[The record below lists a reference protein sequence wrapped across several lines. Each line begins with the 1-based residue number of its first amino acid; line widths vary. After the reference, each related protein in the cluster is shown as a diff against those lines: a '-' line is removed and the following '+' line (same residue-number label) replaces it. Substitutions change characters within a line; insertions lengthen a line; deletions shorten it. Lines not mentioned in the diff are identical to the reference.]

1 MLRAHR
7 GRTHHYLICVS
18 MTMKK
23 ARNQNT
29 NEPSQR
35 QLRVGEQ
42 LRHVIAETLRR
53 GHFNH
58 EILLNHA
65 DQITVSE
72 VRASPDLKHA
82 RVYVSCLSEVDFE
95 NILNALNDEYRIFQ
109 RVIGDTL
116 NLKFTPRVRFV
127 ADESVAH
134 AQRID
139 ELLRGIHIPTDEK
152 DVEAEEE

>member
-1 MLRAHR
+1 
-7 GRTHHYLICVS
+7 
-18 MTMKK
+18 MKK
-23 ARNQNT
+23 NKHSQS

-53 GHFNH
+53 GHFSQ
-58 EILLNHA
+58 ELLLNHA

-82 RVYVSCLSEVDFE
+82 RVYVSCIDNENFE
-95 NILNALNDEYRIFQ
+95 QILNALNDEYRIFQ
-109 RVIGDTL
+109 RAIGDTL
-116 NLKFTPRVRFV
+116 NLKFTPKVRFV
-127 ADESVAH
+127 VDESVAH

-139 ELLRGIHIPTDEK
+139 ELLRGIHIPTDE
-152 DVEAEEE
+152 DEEAEEE